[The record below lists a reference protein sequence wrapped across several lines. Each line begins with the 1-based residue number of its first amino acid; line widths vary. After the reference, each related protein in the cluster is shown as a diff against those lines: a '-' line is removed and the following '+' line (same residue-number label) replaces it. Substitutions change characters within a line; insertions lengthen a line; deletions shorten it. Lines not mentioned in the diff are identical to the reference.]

1 MPPAIRY
8 DRQQILEAALA
19 LVREEGA
26 EALNARAV
34 AKRLGCS
41 TQPIF
46 RAFANMDE
54 LKLAVVEQAEK
65 VYSGYIES
73 SKHHGVRPY
82 KQTGLAYVRFAREE
96 SELFRLLFMRDRRGE
111 MTSADIQ
118 DPQMEY
124 VLQTLMNAT
133 GLTCGQ
139 AYTFHLMMWVYVHG
153 LASMVAT
160 HYLDFS
166 DQDIDMLLTQQFQGM
181 KRGLDRS

>member
-54 LKLAVVEQAEK
+54 LKLAW
-65 VYSGYIES
+65 
-73 SKHHGVRPY
+73 SKR
-82 KQTGLAYVRFAREE
+82 KRCT
-96 SELFRLLFMRDRRGE
+96 
-111 MTSADIQ
+111 AD
-118 DPQMEY
+118 
-124 VLQTLMNAT
+124 T
-133 GLTCGQ
+133 
-139 AYTFHLMMWVYVHG
+139 
-153 LASMVAT
+153 
-160 HYLDFS
+160 
-166 DQDIDMLLTQQFQGM
+166 
-181 KRGLDRS
+181 